1 VLEALRALRLEL
13 EALAEEI
20 RGSARLTVTTAAV
33 LQRVQLFFLSWSNLK
48 QRLSAAGVPKEVT
61 ARADRFFGELV
72 RLTSSRSRKQN
83 YLRTL
88 HAIRQV
94 FGQLLLEIARIQ
106 ASPEPPKAYAAA
118 VGLIPEIPCLTND
131 LLPNALYGWA
141 AGMREFLRRF
151 NYENNVFVMVAYRAR
166 LGTLIERIEGTL
178 RDLGLNAIIARD
190 HRLTDD
196 LYNPI
201 ACLLCCR
208 YGIAVFDRGEIGQKH
223 NANIVYELAVMQ
235 MLKRPCMI
243 LKHQALRSM
252 PSDFLHRLYESYA
265 SVDEAAQ
272 RVNEWWERT
281 RNQ

>member
-1 VLEALRALRLEL
+1 MLEALRALRLEL
-13 EALAEEI
+13 EALADEI
-20 RGSARLTVTTAAV
+20 RRSARLTVTDAAV

-48 QRLSAAGVPKEVT
+48 QRLSAGGVPKEVV

-88 HAIRQV
+88 SAIRHV
-94 FGQLLLEIARIQ
+94 FGQLLLEIARIEAYPERTRTHAPA
-106 ASPEPPKAYAAA
+106 AS
-118 VGLIPEIPCLTND
+118 LIPEIAGLTNE

-141 AGMREFLRRF
+141 AGMRDFLKRF
-151 NYENNVFVMVAYRAR
+151 NYENNVFIMVAYRTR
-166 LGTLIERIEGTL
+166 LATLIERIEDTL

-208 YGIAVFDRGEIGQKH
+208 YGIAVFDRGELGQKH

-252 PSDFLHRLYESYA
+252 PSDFLHRLYEPYST
-265 SVDEAAQ
+265 VNEAAQ
-272 RVNEWWERT
+272 RVNEWWNRI